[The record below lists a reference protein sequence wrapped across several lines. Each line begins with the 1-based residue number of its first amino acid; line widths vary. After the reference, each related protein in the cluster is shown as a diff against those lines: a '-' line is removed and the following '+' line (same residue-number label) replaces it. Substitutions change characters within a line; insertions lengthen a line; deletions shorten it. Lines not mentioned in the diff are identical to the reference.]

1 MAITEPDVGL
11 LTTSAQIFASNHTL
25 PQIRAIHK
33 SLHVQVD
40 DKATRLRTQVG
51 GSYRELLG
59 TAETI
64 VQMRGD
70 MEGAQATLAGM
81 GGRCGRAVVGGKVTA
96 LASFVEHEHEHSAL
110 SLAARARLLEACTRT
125 ASRLLS
131 RTSPEDG
138 THSSGKPL
146 PPSSSSS
153 AKAQAAFSRQ
163 QRHASHASHAGHALR
178 QQKQQSWGERLVLAS
193 KVLVLSRLL
202 LSSSMG
208 DKPATAG
215 HTKSKPLR
223 PTALEDAAVLASIEA
238 SKRTLGSLR
247 RRLRDMIEAI
257 ERSVPASASDKT
269 GADGANGG
277 DIVADDDESGDIDYN
292 HNNNNKHSGS
302 IDGDSD
308 GGSNA
313 RDDGDRSRT
322 AAASSS
328 ASTAARDDLLRA
340 LCAHSLATTSG
351 ARDVLWQLLHV
362 RSQAMALAFELD
374 DEEHQHHHA
383 PDDDDDDAA
392 AAAATQMLDCRAS
405 WKADSVLRGLALY
418 TKTLLDVQALLPH
431 RLPEA
436 LLGLKRRPLLDDE
449 ALRQV
454 ESLRLDVYARWCG
467 EDVQYFKP
475 YIRHDDL
482 DAAQAR
488 EMLTKWAE
496 RGSEVLLAGL
506 QRALEQ
512 QEQQEQNPTPS
523 STDAA
528 SAARGPQSPVAR
540 RHLDLNAIVDLR
552 TRVLQLW
559 IRDSSKAR
567 GLDPSALLGKM
578 RAVFNQQ
585 MLQVIATKVGKLRLV
600 GSEVAATLASWQ
612 DGITDMRAQ
621 LWGGSG
627 SAIDTDLT
635 DGAVPFVRD
644 VIARLHG
651 RSDAVA
657 RAVASYVTWRHVVD
671 DAAAVVEQLR
681 RQRWD
686 VDIDDIVE
694 DEDTIAQR
702 QQLLSRDDPQALH
715 DRLEAALDTA
725 FQELNAHIAAEWS
738 AVAHSAPTR
747 GNIAMYLVRVLR
759 EIRSRRPVTAAS
771 AAMNQLG
778 LQIIPELHAAIAQ
791 VVAAQPVE
799 QFASKVLTRKTVA
812 GRPLWD
818 VAGQDTPLPSTPS
831 PGVFRFLHDLSTSM
845 GNAGVDLWSA
855 AAVARLKQQVAEQL
869 SEQWTTLLETADY
882 LQEASTAATAA
893 ATEKTNGATETEV
906 NEDQRQDLLR
916 QWLFDIAWLR
926 CSLGAGDAAEKTQ
939 HLAELEDAVFRRTG
953 LPESQ
958 EAGSGSSKTPRQR
971 VTKAAQDYWKKTALL
986 FGLFA

>member
-11 LTTSAQIFASNHTL
+11 LTSSAQIFASNHTL

-96 LASFVEHEHEHSAL
+96 LATFVEHQHEQSAAL
-110 SLAARARLLEACTRT
+110 SMAARARLLEACSRT
-125 ASRLLS
+125 VGRLLS
-131 RTSPEDG
+131 RTNPDFG
-138 THSSGKPL
+138 TQAT
-146 PPSSSSS
+146 
-153 AKAQAAFSRQ
+153 AKASSKAQTASAR
-163 QRHASHASHAGHALR
+163 QRHGHVLR
-178 QQKQQSWGERLVLAS
+178 QQQQQQQQQSWGERLILAS

-202 LSSSMG
+202 LSSIG
-208 DKPATAG
+208 DTTPTPPRTPQFK
-215 HTKSKPLR
+215 LR
-223 PTALEDAAVLASIEA
+223 PAAVEDAAVLASIEA
-238 SKRTLGSLR
+238 SKKSLGSLR
-247 RRLRDMIEAI
+247 RRLRDIIEVI
-257 ERSVPASASDKT
+257 ERSVPTSASSDKSEAG
-269 GADGANGG
+269 GADE
-277 DIVADDDESGDIDYN
+277 DDDDNE
-292 HNNNNKHSGS
+292 S
-302 IDGDSD
+302 IDGERNHRGGDS
-308 GGSNA
+308 N
-313 RDDGDRSRT
+313 DDDNGTRAGQHDRSRAT
-322 AAASSS
+322 SAAA
-328 ASTAARDDLLRA
+328 TARDDLLRA

-374 DEEHQHHHA
+374 DEEHQHRHA
-383 PDDDDDDAA
+383 QEDQP
-392 AAAATQMLDCRAS
+392 LDCRAS
-405 WKADSVLRGLALY
+405 WKSDNVLRGLALY

-436 LLGLKRRPLLDDE
+436 LLGLKRRALLDDE
-449 ALRQV
+449 ALGQIDG
-454 ESLRLDVYARWCG
+454 LCLDVYARWCG
-467 EDVQYFKP
+467 DDVQYFKP

-482 DAAQAR
+482 DAVQAR
-488 EMLTKWAE
+488 DMLAKWAE

-512 QEQQEQNPTPS
+512 QQKPAPSSARASAREQQP
-523 STDAA
+523 
-528 SAARGPQSPVAR
+528 PVIR

-567 GLDPSALLGKM
+567 GFDPSELLDKM

-585 MLQVIATKVGKLRLV
+585 MLQVLTTKVGKLRLV
-600 GSEVAATLASWQ
+600 GSEVAAALASWQ
-612 DGITDMRAQ
+612 DGISDTHAQ

-627 SAIDTDLT
+627 SSIDTDLA

-657 RAVASYVTWRHVVD
+657 KAVASYVTWRHVVD
-671 DAAAVVEQLR
+671 DVTAAVEQLR

-686 VDIDDIVE
+686 IDIDDIVE

-702 QQLLSRDDPQALH
+702 QQMLSRDDPQTLH
-715 DRLEAALDTA
+715 RRLEEALEAA
-725 FQELNAHIAAEWS
+725 FQELNTHIAAEWATVMSSSSIS
-738 AVAHSAPTR
+738 ATTKS
-747 GNIAMYLVRVLR
+747 NIAMYLVRVLR
-759 EIRSRRPVTAAS
+759 EIRSRRPATSSSS

-778 LQIIPELHAAIAQ
+778 LQIIPELHAAIARA
-791 VVAAQPVE
+791 VAAQPVQ

-818 VAGQDTPLPSTPS
+818 VAGQQDTALPSSPS
-831 PGVFRFLHDLSTSM
+831 PGVFRFLRDLSTSM
-845 GNAGVDLWSA
+845 GDAGMDLWSA
-855 AAVARLKQQVAEQL
+855 TAVARLKQQVAEQL
-869 SEQWTTLLETADY
+869 SEHWTKVLETADY
-882 LQEASTAATAA
+882 LQEPAKELVKQANST
-893 ATEKTNGATETEV
+893 KETEA
-906 NEDQRQDLLR
+906 NGDADKEEEEEKEANDSNEDGEENGGPATPAASSLTEDQRLDLLR

-926 CSLGAGDAAEKTQ
+926 CSFSGNDAAGKAEGM
-939 HLAELEDAVFRRTG
+939 AELEDAVFKRTS
-953 LPESQ
+953 LATDQDASNS
-958 EAGSGSSKTPRQR
+958 SGKTPRQR
-971 VTKAAQDYWKKTALL
+971 VTKAAQEYWKKSALL
-986 FGLFA
+986 FGLLA